1 MTRDSLTSGVVIR
14 FPFLWG
20 SEAQRGETE
29 GRKPRPTVVG
39 FRLDDDVLL
48 LFPITTKEPGKDRF
62 FREVPETEKR
72 RGGLDADRRLWIIL
86 DEVNV
91 DSVGKSHYLEP
102 DCEIGRFSRAFVLQ
116 VFEAWARERRSRR
129 VQVTKR
135 QD

>member
-1 MTRDSLTSGVVIR
+1 
-14 FPFLWG
+14 
-20 SEAQRGETE
+20 
-29 GRKPRPTVVG
+29 
-39 FRLDDDVLL
+39 
-48 LFPITTKEPGKDRF
+48 
-62 FREVPETEKR
+62 VPETEKR
-72 RGGLDADRRLWIIL
+72 RGGLDADRRMWIIL

-129 VQVTKR
+129 VQVTRR

>member
-1 MTRDSLTSGVVIR
+1 M
-14 FPFLWG
+14 
-20 SEAQRGETE
+20 
-29 GRKPRPTVVG
+29 
-39 FRLDDDVLL
+39 
-48 LFPITTKEPGKDRF
+48 
-62 FREVPETEKR
+62 
-72 RGGLDADRRLWIIL
+72 WIIL

-129 VQVTKR
+129 VQVTRR